1 MQRSRSPF
9 AAHQRKKSPR
19 ASSPRKSPF
28 ARGSTPKRGRK
39 SPFARGSSPKK
50 GRKSPFACGSS
61 PKKMSPAR
69 RSPFACGS
77 SPTVSRWEVT
87 KSPYKSLFSRE
98 DSPRKSPFAV
108 KGMKY
113 HLPACYKGFSGANGN
128 VCRQKATKYYKKD
141 CYGPKTKAGR
151 PDHCDPGLDD
161 TPKDNDCYW
170 GWRNTI
176 WGDTCQKEKFAVMKD
191 GNDPNIR
198 CMGGPPKCVVT
209 PKYKTFS
216 PDSVKKSAE
225 CYSGFQHR
233 KGFKDPICR
242 RLEKATKY
250 SDTPCFGPKGKDGKR
265 PESCEK
271 TTTNKT
277 NSAECYSGFM
287 HGKKGKRCIRLAKA
301 TKYSNTPCFG
311 PKKNGIRPT
320 SCDITTQNFTEE
332 ELTDL
337 AKNICD
343 FYANNK
349 KKYDEDYK
357 PEKKVKKLISKAKQ
371 FTTKNLSI
379 ADKLKLFEKLG
390 HSCFEIA
397 FTENEKKIWDDAN
410 SDPEKIKAMYEKHP
424 EIKRKLK
431 TAQAI
436 SKEIVFLS
444 IENNE
449 KKSNGSEKKESKEA
463 ILEKLEES
471 ENFKKKKEKLEE
483 NKNQQENLE
492 KLIEQNEKE
501 GKSVEEQK
509 TYLDMLREKS
519 KNLYAKIKEKGNLL
533 SNYARENPKKLTAG
547 LLALGVTSD
556 LLFNNGGTI
565 NSAATMIQ
573 NGASLTT
580 EAVKNLYNVATY
592 ENVSGV
598 VSSGVGAV
606 QNASSSVY
614 NYFANMFSQN
624 PSLVPSGVTAEKVV
638 TALATAVT
646 NNVMSTAVAVLT

>member
-19 ASSPRKSPF
+19 GYSP
-28 ARGSTPKRGRK
+28 RK

-50 GRKSPFACGSS
+50 GRKSPFARGSS

-77 SPTVSRWEVT
+77 SPKVSRWEVT

-108 KGMKY
+108 KGMTY

-151 PDHCDPGLDD
+151 PDHCDPGVEE
-161 TPKDNDCYW
+161 TPSDKECYW

-176 WGDTCQKEKFAVMKD
+176 WGDTCQREKFPVMKD

-209 PKYKTFS
+209 PKYKAFS

-287 HGKKGKRCIRLAKA
+287 HGKKGKRCSRLAKA

-337 AKNICD
+337 AESICSL
-343 FYANNK
+343 YVGK
-349 KKYDEDYK
+349 KEKYDRYL
-357 PEKKVKKLISKAKQ
+357 PEKKVRKLILKAKKH
-371 FTTKNLSI
+371 TDKNLSI
-379 ADKLKLFEKLG
+379 ADNIILSTKLKP
-390 HSCFEIA
+390 CFETA
-397 FTENEKKIWDDAN
+397 LTENQKEIIASAN
-410 SDPEKIKAMYEKHP
+410 GDQVKLQAMYEEHP
-424 EIKRKLK
+424 EIKIKVDE
-431 TAQAI
+431 TQAI
-436 SKEIVFLS
+436 GNAMISAENSKEMLL
-444 IENNE
+444 ENIN
-449 KKSNGSEKKESKEA
+449 
-463 ILEKLEES
+463 LQ
-471 ENFKKKKEKLEE
+471 KKKEKLE
-483 NKNQQENLE
+483 KLE
-492 KLIEQNEKE
+492 KELEELEKE
-501 GKSVEEQK
+501 KEKLKKEIEDNKTQGKDIIEKK
-509 TYLDMLREKS
+509 TYLDMLQEKS
-519 KNLYAKIKEKGNLL
+519 KNLYATIKEKSELL
-533 SNYARENPKKLTAG
+533 STTIQEKGKNLYMGTKNLISNNKVNLG
-547 LLALGVTSD
+547 LLALGVTAD
-556 LLFNNGGTI
+556 YLFNEGAVTNY
-565 NSAATMIQ
+565 AATMIQ
-573 NGASLTT
+573 NGVSLTT
-580 EAVKNLYNVATY
+580 EAVKNLYNVATL
-592 ENVSGV
+592 ENAKSV
-598 VSSGVGAV
+598 VSSSTDAFKTVLKD
-606 QNASSSVY
+606 AS
-614 NYFANMFSQN
+614 NYLYTFFVSN
-624 PSLVPSGVTAEKVV
+624 PSVELPAGVTQEAFIKAV
-638 TALATAVT
+638 ATAAAGNVT
-646 NNVMSTAVAVLT
+646 Q

>member
-19 ASSPRKSPF
+19 GYSP
-28 ARGSTPKRGRK
+28 RK

-50 GRKSPFACGSS
+50 GRKSPFARGSS

-77 SPTVSRWEVT
+77 SPKVSRWEVT

-108 KGMKY
+108 KGMTY

-151 PDHCDPGLDD
+151 PDHCDPGVEE

-176 WGDTCQKEKFAVMKD
+176 WGDTCQREKFAVMKD

-271 TTTNKT
+271 TTTKKT

-287 HGKKGKRCIRLAKA
+287 HGKKGKRCSRLAKA

-332 ELTDL
+332 ELTEL
-337 AKNICD
+337 AKSICD

-379 ADKLKLFEKLG
+379 ADKLKLVEKLN
-390 HSCFEIA
+390 HSCFELA
-397 FTENEKKIWDDAN
+397 FTKEEKVIYDAN
-410 SDPEKIKAMYEKHP
+410 ANANGDQVKTKAMYEQYP
-424 EIKRKLK
+424 EIKRKFK

-436 SKEIVFLS
+436 GKEIAFYKNS
-444 IENNE
+444 IEKNE
-449 KKSNGSEKKESKEA
+449 EKSESKEA
-463 ILEKLEES
+463 ILEKIEE
-471 ENFKKKKEKLEE
+471 KEKE
-483 NKNQQENLE
+483 QENLE
-492 KLIEQNEKE
+492 KLKKEIEDNKTE
-501 GKSVEEQK
+501 GKDTSQQK
-509 TYLDMLREKS
+509 TYLDILKEKS
-519 KNLYAKIKEKGNLL
+519 KNLYTSL
-533 SNYARENPKKLTAG
+533 SNYARENPKKLITG

-556 LLFNNGGTI
+556 LLLNNGGTI

-573 NGASLTT
+573 NGVSLTT
-580 EAVKNLYNVATY
+580 EAVKNLYNVATL
-592 ENVSGV
+592 ENVKGV
-598 VSSGVGAV
+598 VSSGVDAV
-606 QNASSSVY
+606 QNASSSAY
-614 NYFANMFSQN
+614 NYFVNMFSQT
-624 PSLVPSGVTAEKVV
+624 PSLVPSGVTAEKVA
-638 TALATAVT
+638 TALAKAVT
-646 NNVMSTAVAVLT
+646 NNVMSTAVTVLT

>member
-19 ASSPRKSPF
+19 GYSP
-28 ARGSTPKRGRK
+28 RK

-50 GRKSPFACGSS
+50 GRKSPFARGSS

-77 SPTVSRWEVT
+77 SPKVSRWEVT

-108 KGMKY
+108 KGMTY

-151 PDHCDPGLDD
+151 PDHCDPGVEE
-161 TPKDNDCYW
+161 TPSDKECYW

-176 WGDTCQKEKFAVMKD
+176 WGDTCQREKFAVMKD

-287 HGKKGKRCIRLAKA
+287 HGKKGKRCSRLAKA

-332 ELTDL
+332 ELTEL
-337 AKNICD
+337 AKSICD

-379 ADKLKLFEKLG
+379 ADKLKLVEKLN
-390 HSCFEIA
+390 HSCFELA
-397 FTENEKKIWDDAN
+397 FTKEEKVIYDAN
-410 SDPEKIKAMYEKHP
+410 ANANGDQVKTKAMYEQYP
-424 EIKRKLK
+424 EIKRKFK

-436 SKEIVFLS
+436 GKEIAFYKNS
-444 IENNE
+444 IEKNE
-449 KKSNGSEKKESKEA
+449 EKSESKEA
-463 ILEKLEES
+463 ILEKIEE
-471 ENFKKKKEKLEE
+471 KEKEQENLEKLKEKIEE

-501 GKSVEEQK
+501 GKSVDKEK
-509 TYLDMLREKS
+509 TYLDILKEKS
-519 KNLYAKIKEKGNLL
+519 KNLYTSL
-533 SNYARENPKKLTAG
+533 SNYARENPKKLITG

-556 LLFNNGGTI
+556 LLLNNGGTI

-573 NGASLTT
+573 NGVSLTT
-580 EAVKNLYNVATY
+580 EAVKNLYNVATL
-592 ENVSGV
+592 ENVKGV

-606 QNASSSVY
+606 QNASSSAY
-614 NYFANMFSQN
+614 NYFVNMFSQN
-624 PSLVPSGVTAEKVV
+624 PSLVPSGLTAEKAA

-646 NNVMSTAVAVLT
+646 NNGMSTAVAVLT

>member
-28 ARGSTPKRGRK
+28 ARGS
-39 SPFARGSSPKK
+39 SPKK
-50 GRKSPFACGSS
+50 MSPARKSPFACGSS
-61 PKKMSPAR
+61 PKKMSPASRSSFASGFSPKKMSPARRSPFAYGSSPKNMSPVR

-77 SPTVSRWEVT
+77 SPKVSPWEVT

-108 KGMKY
+108 KGMTY

-151 PDHCDPGLDD
+151 PDHCDPGVDD
-161 TPKDNDCYW
+161 TPKDKDCYW

-176 WGDTCQKEKFAVMKD
+176 WGDKCEKEKFPVMKD

-216 PDSVKKSAE
+216 PDSVKKSAG

-277 NSAECYSGFM
+277 NSAGCYSGFM
-287 HGKKGKRCIRLAKA
+287 HGKKGKRCSRLAKA

-320 SCDITTQNFTEE
+320 SCDLTTQNFTEE
-332 ELTDL
+332 DLTEI
-337 AKNICD
+337 ANKICD

-349 KKYDEDYK
+349 KKYNEDYM
-357 PEKKVKKLISKAKQ
+357 PDKKVKKLISKAKL
-371 FTTKNLSI
+371 FTTKNLST
-379 ADKLKLFEKLG
+379 ADKLKLVEKLN

-397 FTENEKKIWDDAN
+397 FTKEDREKIASAN
-410 SDPEKIKAMYEKHP
+410 NDPEKLQAIYNENPEFKIKVD
-424 EIKRKLK
+424 

-436 SKEIVFLS
+436 TNEIISINTSKEMLPDAS
-444 IENNE
+444 KLKEASE
-449 KKSNGSEKKESKEA
+449 KLEQEIKDDETQGIDASEKKTYLNS
-463 ILEKLEES
+463 L
-471 ENFKKKKEKLEE
+471 KEK
-483 NKNQQENLE
+483 
-492 KLIEQNEKE
+492 I
-501 GKSVEEQK
+501 
-509 TYLDMLREKS
+509 
-519 KNLYAKIKEKGNLL
+519 KNLYTSLA
-533 SNYARENPKKLTAG
+533 NYATENPKKAISAG

-565 NSAATMIQ
+565 NSAVTVFQ
-573 NGASLTT
+573 NGASLTA
-580 EAVKNLYNVATY
+580 EAFKNLYDIATL
-592 ENVSGV
+592 ENAKSV
-598 VSSGVGAV
+598 VSSSTDAFKTVLS
-606 QNASSSVY
+606 NAS
-614 NYFANMFSQN
+614 NYLYSFFASN
-624 PSLVPSGVTAEKVV
+624 PNVALPAGVTTEDYISTVAKAAAGNVPIV
-638 TALATAVT
+638 QYYNTLSNLIAT
-646 NNVMSTAVAVLT
+646 